1 MSDAIDYIFIVTF
14 FSLMILALFKFV
26 EKTGYKKGN
35 YDNKK
40 GKDME

>member
-1 MSDAIDYIFIVTF
+1 MIEALDYIFIVTF
-14 FSLMILALFKFV
+14 FCLLILALFKFV